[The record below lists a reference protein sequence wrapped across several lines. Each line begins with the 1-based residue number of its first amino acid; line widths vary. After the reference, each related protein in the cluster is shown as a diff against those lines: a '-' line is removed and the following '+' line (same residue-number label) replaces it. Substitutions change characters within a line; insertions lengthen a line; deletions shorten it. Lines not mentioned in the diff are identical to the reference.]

1 MSINDQIRKQ
11 QQDPNSRI
19 KQNDNIDTTNLY
31 ISNLPK
37 SFTEDVSFFNNESHC
52 IICVRITVNCTMCNV
67 QHIWY
72 KVLLMVCTLFKNHV
86 SIVGIL

>member
-37 SFTEDVSFFNNESHC
+37 SFTEDVSFFNNESHS

-67 QHIWY
+67 QHTWY
-72 KVLLMVCTLFKNHV
+72 KVLLMVCTL
-86 SIVGIL
+86 L